1 MNTYD
6 CTRILT
12 EVMSINRQLL
22 LMQIE
27 KIEDEI
33 IPLADFLQKFSDSKS
48 IKDEN
53 DSLKSIISEA
63 GQKMARLNSLKR
75 ELFKTEVIA
84 AAEIS

>member
-63 GQKMARLNSLKR
+63 GQKMARLNSLKH